1 MLSKKTKK
9 IVAATMVAAVSNSYV
24 ASAESLSVTKLID
37 TNNEVNIE
45 KHQSEDEEISEY
57 DSSEYVNDITTGSAV
72 QTTGG
77 QVEAGQS
84 DFEFYESTG
93 TITKYIGNEKN
104 VTVPSQI
111 NGVAVKEISYSAFE
125 GEYDNDSKEYVS
137 NIETIIIENGI
148 ETIGEY
154 AFQNCVNLESIE
166 IPESVT
172 YIGHDALTNCSSLK
186 SINVNENNK
195 NYKSIDGVLFGKTDD
210 TNDAESF
217 NRLIKYPDLKRGS
230 EYSIPDNIT
239 EIDDFAFE
247 NCIKIK
253 RLVFPE
259 SIVRIEG
266 NSIGIWNGLEE
277 YYVPNDRVR
286 NLVFGL
292 GHIKNNQ
299 ILIGQPGNAEEDS
312 KSDFI
317 YYIKNLG
324 REFDENG
331 DCTIIRGIVIDGY
344 SGNKADIEI
353 PDEIEGI
360 EVIGVVIESVSEY
373 GENKVES
380 IKIPETVK
388 DVRCYNTRN
397 LKKIVVDKSNSNYS
411 SIDGV
416 LFDKNGTTLIHY
428 PSGKEDETYTVP
440 EGTIEISRRAFS
452 NCKNLKELNVSKNV
466 KDIENAFAMSCQ
478 NLESINVDEENE
490 HYLSEDGILFNKNKD
505 ILIKYP
511 AKKEDAD
518 YNIPEGVIEI
528 GAYAFRGNN
537 NLVNITLHKDVSDV
551 GYSAFAGCDKLENIH
566 VDDSNEYFKDMDGV
580 LIDSEEKTLI
590 QCPNGKINNTYKIPE
605 NIEVLGAGCF
615 SDSDNLISIVIPEN
629 VTTIGDNAFSDC
641 FNLKN
646 VTMSDSVTWIGYYAF
661 NYCENLESINL
672 SKSINAVYDG
682 MFEGCYKLRSIVI
695 PEGVTSLYSYLFDY
709 CEDLKSIALP
719 STVKY
724 IDSEA
729 FAYIPESTKIYAAT
743 EEVKKLI
750 NIMIVM
756 IIC

>member
-125 GEYDNDSKEYVS
+125 GEYDNDSEEYVS

-148 ETIGEY
+148 ETIEKY

-360 EVIGVVIESVSEY
+360 EVIEVVIESVSEY

-466 KDIENAFAMSCQ
+466 KYIENAFAMSCQ

-528 GAYAFRGNN
+528 EAYAFSGNN
-537 NLVNITLHKDVSDV
+537 NLLDL
-551 GYSAFAGCDKLENIH
+551 C
-566 VDDSNEYFKDMDGV
+566 
-580 LIDSEEKTLI
+580 
-590 QCPNGKINNTYKIPE
+590 
-605 NIEVLGAGCF
+605 
-615 SDSDNLISIVIPEN
+615 
-629 VTTIGDNAFSDC
+629 
-641 FNLKN
+641 
-646 VTMSDSVTWIGYYAF
+646 
-661 NYCENLESINL
+661 
-672 SKSINAVYDG
+672 SK
-682 MFEGCYKLRSIVI
+682 
-695 PEGVTSLYSYLFDY
+695 
-709 CEDLKSIALP
+709 
-719 STVKY
+719 
-724 IDSEA
+724 
-729 FAYIPESTKIYAAT
+729 
-743 EEVKKLI
+743 
-750 NIMIVM
+750 
-756 IIC
+756 